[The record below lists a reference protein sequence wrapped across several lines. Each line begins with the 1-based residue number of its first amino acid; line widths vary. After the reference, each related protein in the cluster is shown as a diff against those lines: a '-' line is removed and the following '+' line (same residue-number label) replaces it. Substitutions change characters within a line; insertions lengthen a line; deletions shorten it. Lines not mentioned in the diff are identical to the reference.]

1 MNKHFY
7 SRVAVC
13 CLLTLIPLF
22 TLTSVLYYSY
32 LYHSERWTQYS
43 AQKAVFA
50 IESIFDFGE
59 MANQLALKNIGSPC
73 KVVVKNLRHEVTSIP
88 YVRSVNLA
96 KNNIIYCTSLFGK
109 SNFEDDD
116 SEYINN
122 KLLLM
127 PGNNVKKDHPLI
139 VIRTTNGQTSAL
151 SGIDGL
157 YIQALLSQQEDESL
171 MLFLKIENEWLSENG
186 SFFFDSPKTPLF
198 FGNNIES
205 KKYPFSVYAG
215 LNYESKWL
223 GFLNSNRNILIY
235 LMIVLISF
243 SIIMWWQ
250 LNKPRDF
257 IHELKRAL
265 DHNEFIPYAQPIVDS
280 SSKKIIGIEIL
291 MRWQHPINGI
301 VRPDLFI
308 PQAEDSGLIVPMTTS
323 MFKNT
328 AKSIKKYESI
338 LPNNFHIGINITA
351 THCIGMRLFYDCQEF
366 LAHINSSKIK
376 LVLELTERQKLDVTP
391 STLSLFNK
399 INMIGVNLAIDDF
412 GTGHS
417 SLNYLNHLNV
427 KILKIDLSFV
437 SQVGSNSLSEHLIDN
452 IIDLGERLGI
462 SMIAEGVE
470 TDYQANY
477 LEKKGVEY
485 LQGYLIGKPIPLENL
500 LSSLEE

>member
-1 MNKHFY
+1 MT
-7 SRVAVC
+7 
-13 CLLTLIPLF
+13 LLPLF
-22 TLTSVLYYSY
+22 TITTIFYYSY
-32 LYHSERWTQYS
+32 LYQSERWTQHS

-73 KVVVKNLRHEVTSIP
+73 KVAVRNLRHEVTSIP

-96 KNNIIYCTSLFGK
+96 KNNVIYCTSLFGK
-109 SNFEDDD
+109 SNFVDNN

-127 PGNNVKKDHPLI
+127 PGNSVEKDHPLI
-139 VIRTTNGQTSAL
+139 VIRTTNGETSAL

-157 YIQALLSQQEDESL
+157 YIQALLSQQEDENL
-171 MLFLKIENEWLSENG
+171 MLFLKIEKEWLSENG
-186 SFFFDSPKTPLF
+186 SFFSDSPTRTLF
-198 FGNNIES
+198 FGRNIES

-215 LNYESKWL
+215 LNYESPWI
-223 GFLNSNRNILIY
+223 GFLKKNKNILIY
-235 LMIVLISF
+235 LIFILISF
-243 SIIMWWQ
+243 STIMWWQ

-257 IHELKRAL
+257 THELKRAL
-265 DHNEFIPYAQPIVDS
+265 EHNEFIPYAQPIVDS
-280 SSKKIIGIEIL
+280 LSKKIIGIEIL

-323 MFKNT
+323 IFKST
-328 AKSIKKYESI
+328 ARLIKKYESN
-338 LPNNFHIGINITA
+338 LPSKFHIGINITA
-351 THCIGMRLFYDCQEF
+351 AHCNGMRLFYDCQEF
-366 LAHINSSKIK
+366 LAYLNSDKIQ

-391 STLSLFNK
+391 PILSLFNK
-399 INMIGVNLAIDDF
+399 LHKIGVNLAIDDF

-417 SLNYLNHLNV
+417 SLSYLNYLNV
-427 KILKIDLSFV
+427 KTLKIDLSFV
-437 SQVGSNSLSEHLIDN
+437 SQIGSNSLSEHLIDN

-470 TDYQANY
+470 TVNQANY
-477 LEKKGVEY
+477 LEQKGVEY
-485 LQGYLIGKPIPLENL
+485 LQGYLIGKPIPLESF
-500 LSSLEE
+500 LSSLNCHASISHQ